1 MPGDQIIGYITRGRG
16 ATIHRQDCPN
26 ILHRE
31 DTERLIQVDWGTVQ
45 QTFAVPV
52 TVKAYDRDGL
62 LGDISTLLQ
71 SESVNIKDV
80 SVSYNRSVADLR
92 LVVDVRDLEQLSRV
106 LTRIESVP
114 NVLEAQRTKPG

>member
-1 MPGDQIIGYITRGRG
+1 MLLTGYV
-16 ATIHRQDCPN
+16 
-26 ILHRE
+26 L
-31 DTERLIQVDWGTVQ
+31 
-45 QTFAVPV
+45 FSV
-52 TVKAYDRDGL
+52 TSSNGL
-62 LGDISTLLQ
+62 PWYWNVRLLQ